1 MLLPNNYLLTW
12 ALLVMIF
19 IVVLFL
25 NTKLV
30 KTIGLGTALQPTDDV
45 RETFWNNRSKRFD
58 VTFNNQV
65 EFMNTNKDD
74 RMLFNPTKKN
84 RIVTFK
90 DSVKFKGDV
99 LNRNGIIML
108 KENGKIKTA
117 DGISISKTDLVK
129 IKDAV
134 KKINYTNDHARSV
147 SQVPNT
153 ENPSPSSL
161 PLKTLGNNQCT
172 KTLGRIIKGTCT
184 TQTAKDICQSCACN
198 PSDDDFSLSIQMRY
212 RNNRNNYSNL
222 SLYLTNNTS
231 RYTMQ
236 SMNTNNNFAADF
248 YIKTSDR
255 NLKWVLLFLNET
267 TYDFLDIDT
276 RNKNYAFEFMKSIC
290 ESGKSYYM
298 VTSKDVP
305 NKIQNERVNLAT
317 LYHKTNIPKSNMV
330 ILLVAY

>member
-1 MLLPNNYLLTW
+1 MLLPNNYILTW

-30 KTIGLGTALQPTDDV
+30 KTIGLGTALQPTDV
-45 RETFWNNRSKRFD
+45 RETFSNNLSKKSN
-58 VTFNNQV
+58 VTFNNHV
-65 EFMNTNKDD
+65 EFMKSNKDEFMSFNTTNK
-74 RMLFNPTKKN
+74 NSV
-84 RIVTFK
+84 VTFEEP
-90 DSVKFKGDV
+90 VKFRGEV
-99 LNRNGIIML
+99 SNQNGTILL
-108 KENGKIKTA
+108 KDEGKIKTETGTTIGRRDIA
-117 DGISISKTDLVK
+117 K
-129 IKDAV
+129 IKEAV
-134 KKINYTNDHARSV
+134 KKIKYTNAHARSV
-147 SQVPNT
+147 T
-153 ENPSPSSL
+153 PSPTTEEPCPRAF

-184 TQTAKDICQSCACN
+184 TQTARDICESCACN
-198 PSDDDFSLSIQMRY
+198 PSDDEFSLSINMRY
-212 RNNRNNYSNL
+212 RNNKNKYENI

-236 SMNTNNNFAADF
+236 SMNTTNIFDADF

-255 NLKWVLLFLNET
+255 KLKWVLLFLNEP

-276 RNKNYAFEFMKSIC
+276 RKKNYAFDFMKSIC

-298 VTSKDVP
+298 VTSKDIP
-305 NKIQNERVNLAT
+305 NEIRKERVNLAT
-317 LYHKTNIPKSNMV
+317 LHRKRNIPKSNMV

>member
-1 MLLPNNYLLTW
+1 MLLPNNYILTW
-12 ALLVMIF
+12 ALLVMLF

-30 KTIGLGTALQPTDDV
+30 KTIGVGTALQPTDV
-45 RETFWNNRSKRFD
+45 RETFWNNRRKRFD

-74 RMLFNPTKKN
+74 RILFNPTKKK
-84 RIVTFK
+84 RVVTFK
-90 DSVKFKGDV
+90 DFVKFKGDV

-108 KENGKIKTA
+108 KENGKIKTE
-117 DGISISKTDLVK
+117 DGISIGKTDLAK

-147 SQVPNT
+147 SPVPNT
-153 ENPSPSSL
+153 ENPFPSSL

-198 PSDDDFSLSIQMRY
+198 PSEDNFSLSIKMRY
-212 RNNRNNYSNL
+212 KNNKNKYSNL

-236 SMNTNNNFAADF
+236 SMQTNNNFDADF
-248 YIKTSDR
+248 YIKTSDQS
-255 NLKWVLLFLNET
+255 LKWVLLFLNESK
-267 TYDFLDIDT
+267 YDFLDIDT
-276 RNKNYAFEFMKSIC
+276 RNKNYAFDFMKSMC

-298 VTSKDVP
+298 VTSKDIP
-305 NKIQNERVNLAT
+305 DEIRNERVTLAT
-317 LYHKTNIPKSNMV
+317 LYRKTNIPKSNMV